1 MEFECKRLQQ
11 RLDSLRSDDTKK
23 IRSWTE
29 HSTEFGNTIVI
40 KFSNKSKPTRES
52 CPPSSQYQESEKASD
67 ASHSPHSPAEKK
79 SDTREETSS
88 QSHKTVE
95 TTIFKPMSQYQ
106 MKRDRERK
114 EAFKVR
120 CATRSRSDLDSHDH
134 TPSDSSKSPLSSV
147 ELKRGD
153 NVVGSEQPVSDL
165 CLSPDFPV
173 ESPYA
178 DDNPYS
184 CLQMDSPAPSVDT
197 EELYDD
203 DSAVLRVDYPVN
215 HESDNLNLPGAE
227 ACDKSVVSDVDIKST
242 EIYKNCILPLLRKF
256 DNMDSQLKSI
266 TDYPEKPSPDPT

>member
-1 MEFECKRLQQ
+1 
-11 RLDSLRSDDTKK
+11 
-23 IRSWTE
+23 
-29 HSTEFGNTIVI
+29 
-40 KFSNKSKPTRES
+40 
-52 CPPSSQYQESEKASD
+52 
-67 ASHSPHSPAEKK
+67 
-79 SDTREETSS
+79 
-88 QSHKTVE
+88 
-95 TTIFKPMSQYQ
+95 

-153 NVVGSEQPVSDL
+153 IVVGSEQPVSDL

-215 HESDNLNLPGAE
+215 HEMDNLNLHGAE

>member
-23 IRSWTE
+23 MRSWTE

-40 KFSNKSKPTRES
+40 KFSNKRKPTRES
-52 CPPSSQYQESEKASD
+52 CPPTSQYQESEKAYD
-67 ASHSPHSPAEKK
+67 ASHSPHSPAENK
-79 SDTREETSS
+79 SDTREETPS

-134 TPSDSSKSPLSSV
+134 TPSDSSKSPLSSI

-153 NVVGSEQPVSDL
+153 IVVGSEHPVSDL

>member
-23 IRSWTE
+23 MRSWTE

-52 CPPSSQYQESEKASD
+52 QSPSSQYQEPEKASD

-79 SDTREETSS
+79 SDTREETPS

-134 TPSDSSKSPLSSV
+134 TPSDSSKSPFSSV
-147 ELKRGD
+147 ERKRGD
-153 NVVGSEQPVSDL
+153 IVGSEQPVSDL

-215 HESDNLNLPGAE
+215 HEMDNLNLHGAE